1 MVPVVVIARL
11 RTRLSQD
18 HGFTL
23 IELSVGMILS
33 SMIAASLIAVFYSF
47 SQNSGDLTARTNV
60 QSDARAVVTEQVVE
74 IRQAIRADLNG
85 DAVESLSAGR
95 LAFYTQNYETGEIE
109 RVVYERRECVEGECE
124 MWVYRYRFES
134 SDGISATFYTAPYET
149 SFLMGNVLSDQP
161 IFVGIE
167 YVGDPLAKVETVAC
181 DGASTPCD
189 FPVVGITLRARP
201 HPTTGGAMRPV
212 ELHEEVRVRSA

>member
-1 MVPVVVIARL
+1 MIARL

-18 HGFTL
+18 DGFSL
-23 IELSVGMILS
+23 IELSVAMILS

-47 SQNSGDLTARTNV
+47 SQNSGDLAARSNV
-60 QSDARAVVTEQVVE
+60 QADARAVISEQVVE

-85 DAVESLSAGR
+85 DAVESLAAGR

-109 RVVYERRECVEGECE
+109 RVIYERRECVEGECE
-124 MWVYRYRFES
+124 MWVYRYGLES
-134 SDGISATFYTAPYET
+134 TDGITTTFYTTPYEA
-149 SFLMGNVLSDQP
+149 SFLMGSVLSDQP
-161 IFVGIE
+161 VFVGVE
-167 YVGDPLAKVETVAC
+167 YLGDPLTKVETTAC

-189 FPVVGITLRARP
+189 FPVVSITLRARP
-201 HPTTGGAMRPV
+201 HPTTGGATKPV